1 MEYVLNPAQQE
12 TEDNF
17 LKYKEGQRRVRSRVA
32 QHWQTGQAAL
42 AEWQL
47 FAASLAEG
55 GELETLAEYNAAYAG
70 QLAGAEAQLQAGI
83 VQTMAIVQAM
93 QAAVAGATGSEL
105 FPSVPLPEQPAEPDA
120 V

>member
-12 TEDNF
+12 TEDKF
-17 LKYKEGQRRVRSRVA
+17 LQYKEAQRRVRSRVA

-42 AEWQL
+42 AEWQS

-83 VQTMAIVQAM
+83 VQTMAVIQAM
-93 QAAVAGATGSEL
+93 QNAVPGEL
-105 FPSVPLPEQPAEPDA
+105 FPSVPKG
-120 V
+120 

>member
-1 MEYVLNPAQQE
+1 MTQFVLDADDLS

-17 LKYKEGQRRVRSRVA
+17 LRYKEAQRRVRSRVA

-42 AEWQL
+42 TEWQA

-55 GELETLAEYNAAYAG
+55 GELESLAEYNAAYAG

-83 VQTMAIVQAM
+83 GQTMAIIQAM
-93 QAAVAGATGSEL
+93 QNAVAGEL
-105 FPSVPLPEQPAEPDA
+105 FPSVPKEEQ
-120 V
+120 